1 MKKFVLLALT
11 LITTS
16 VFAQNYV
23 TIPDAN
29 FAKYLRE
36 VVPNAMNGDVL
47 DISSSDVKSL
57 KSISAEARLI
67 KNLEGVQYFIG
78 LDTLDVGNSDQI
90 PYEARNQFSTFPTLP
105 ENLKVLVC
113 GNSSLL
119 SLPDL
124 PKQLT
129 ILKCYGNS
137 LTSLPGLP
145 TTLRQLECH
154 QNQLSSLPIL
164 PNSLSYLNCYSNYIT
179 GTLDISTTKLDTLFA
194 GSNKI
199 NKISELPSMIKVVG
213 LDRNELTD
221 LPILT
226 ENIILLWLNNNSLSQ
241 LPELPKNLIELGLDE
256 NKLTSL
262 PNLPESILNLY
273 ISNNQ
278 ISTLDKLPSQLSN
291 FTCSRNQL
299 KTLPSF
305 PQNISFVDCSFN
317 QLEELPEIN
326 TTALAMIN
334 CNNNQL
340 KKFPS
345 LNYNLSR
352 VDCSFNKLTE
362 LPELINS
369 PIQII
374 NCSNNELIN
383 LPTLPLDLKKIDC
396 SNNKIKCLPVLPNS
410 LTNETTPIFTSLY
423 LWWIAGWTG
432 FQQDFGGTA
441 LNFENN
447 QITCV
452 PNYVSA
458 LDSHTL
464 KMPLCEDQDI
474 NNQTG
479 CELGKLGVLGYTF
492 FNDTTISNIPVI
504 LLDENKNQLGITY
517 TALNGVY
524 HFVKDSA
531 NYYVQI
537 DTTNIPFKVI
547 RPNGN
552 DTLVSITKNNPFA
565 DSVNFSLSCKDG
577 FDLGIRSVATEGI
590 VFPGQPHVVH
600 ISAGDMSNWFGKQC
614 AKGIAGK
621 LQLTVIG
628 PVKYSPTAGKKVPV
642 IDGNVYTYEIADFG
656 NINFTED
663 FVLDFVT
670 DTTAKADDQIC
681 VNAQITPTNGDYNL
695 SNNTY
700 DFCYSVINSHDPNLK
715 EVYPA
720 NFRPGYDGYF
730 TYTIHFQ
737 NTGNAP
743 AFNIR
748 LLDTLDTAFDL
759 TTFEVMN
766 YSHANRV
773 SLNGNI
779 MNVYFKNIQLQDSTT
794 NEKESHGFIQYRIK
808 PKKAVSESDQIKN
821 TAHIYFDFNEAVV
834 TNTTVS
840 KATKSLGLESK
851 KESILHVYPNPAET
865 SITLVRASSFNSKLA
880 IQITNV
886 NGQEVYTTSLEK
898 TTNHVLDISAY
909 LPGMYFI
916 NVTSDTSNEVLKVI
930 KK

>member
-1 MKKFVLLALT
+1 MKKLVLLALT

-23 TIPDAN
+23 RIPDAN

-36 VVPNAMNGDVL
+36 VVPYAMNGDQL
-47 DISSSDVKSL
+47 DILSTDVKSL
-57 KSISAEARLI
+57 KSIDAEARMI

-90 PYEARNQFSTFPTLP
+90 PYEARNECSTIPNLP
-105 ENLKVLVC
+105 PNLKVLIC
-113 GNSSLL
+113 GNLSLL

-124 PKQLT
+124 PNQLT
-129 ILKCYGNS
+129 LLKCYGNS
-137 LTSLPGLP
+137 LKNLPMLPNSLLK
-145 TTLRQLECH
+145 LECH
-154 QNQLSSLPIL
+154 QNQLTSLPVL

-179 GTLDISTTKLDTLFA
+179 GKLDISTTKLDTLFA

-199 NKISELPSMIKVVG
+199 NKISELPSMIKVVS
-213 LDRNELTD
+213 LDINELTD

-226 ENIILLWLNNNSLSQ
+226 ENISLLWLSNNSISQ
-241 LPELPKNLIELGLDE
+241 LPELPKNLIELGLHE

-262 PNLPESILNLY
+262 PDLPESILNLS

-278 ISTLDKLPSQLSN
+278 ISKIDKLPSQLSN
-291 FTCSRNQL
+291 FTCSQNRL
-299 KTLPSF
+299 KSLPTLP
-305 PQNISFVDCSFN
+305 QNLSYIDCSNN
-317 QLEELPEIN
+317 QIEDFPEIKN
-326 TTALAMIN
+326 TFVAMIN
-334 CNNNQL
+334 CNNNL
-340 KKFPS
+340 ITKFPP

-352 VDCSFNKLTE
+352 LDCSYNKLTE
-362 LPELINS
+362 LPELTNY

-374 NCSNNELIN
+374 NCSFNELTSI
-383 LPTLPLDLKKIDC
+383 PTLPLELKKLDC
-396 SNNKIKCLPVLPNS
+396 SNNKIKCLPLLPNS
-410 LTNETTPIFTSLY
+410 LTNESTPIFTYTY
-423 LWWIAGWTG
+423 LWWIAGWTS
-432 FQQDFGGTA
+432 FQENFDSPA
-441 LNFENN
+441 LNFKNN
-447 QITCV
+447 QITCL

-458 LDSHTL
+458 LDSLTL
-464 KMPLCEDQDI
+464 KMPLCEEQDI
-474 NNQTG
+474 NNQAG
-479 CELGKLGVLGYTF
+479 CELGKRGLLGYTF

-524 HFVKDSA
+524 QFVKDSA
-531 NYYVQI
+531 NYHVQI

-547 RPNGN
+547 SPYGN

-565 DSVNFSLSCKDG
+565 DSVNFNLSCKDG
-577 FDLGIRSVATEGI
+577 FDVGIRSVATTGI
-590 VFPGQPHVVH
+590 VFPGQPHTLHV
-600 ISAGDMSNWFGKQC
+600 SGGDMSNWFGKDC
-614 AKGIAGK
+614 AKGISGQ
-621 LQLTVIG
+621 LQLTVTG
-628 PVKYSPTAGKKVPV
+628 PVKYSGPVGKKTPV
-642 IDGNVYTYEIADFG
+642 INGNIYTYEIADFG
-656 NINFTED
+656 SINFNED
-663 FVLDFVT
+663 FGLAFVT

-681 VNAQITPTNGDYNL
+681 VVAQITPTNGDYNL

-840 KATKSLGLESK
+840 TATKSLGLDK
-851 KESILHVYPNPAET
+851 KNESILRVYPNPAET
-865 SITLVRASSFNSKLA
+865 SITLARATSSNSKIM

-886 NGQEVYTTSLEK
+886 NGQEVYATTIENTS
-898 TTNHVLDISAY
+898 NQVLDISTY
-909 LPGMYFI
+909 TPGMYFI
-916 NVTSDTSNEVLKVI
+916 NIISETSNEVIKVI